1 MQQIEKSQA
10 AVQQNDKS
18 ATTCKS
24 CSYKSGASR
33 CKHLAIFRSRVRVRA
48 RETPPIFI
56 KCRLIAISHGD
67 NFIKCRLIEL
77 SHGDNFVK
85 CRLIMLSH
93 GDNFVKCRLIMLS
106 HGDTPSVA
114 QALQA
119 EAVAQ
124 RQQQVA
130 AVL

>member
-1 MQQIEKSQA
+1 
-10 AVQQNDKS
+10 
-18 ATTCKS
+18 
-24 CSYKSGASR
+24 
-33 CKHLAIFRSRVRVRA
+33 
-48 RETPPIFI
+48 
-56 KCRLIAISHGD
+56 
-67 NFIKCRLIEL
+67 
-77 SHGDNFVK
+77 
-85 CRLIMLSH
+85 
-93 GDNFVKCRLIMLS
+93 MLS